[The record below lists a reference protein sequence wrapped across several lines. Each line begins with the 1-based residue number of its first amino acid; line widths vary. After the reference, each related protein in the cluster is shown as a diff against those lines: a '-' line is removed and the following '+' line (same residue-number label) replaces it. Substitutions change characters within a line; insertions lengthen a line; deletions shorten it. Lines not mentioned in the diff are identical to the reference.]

1 MLKPL
6 SRDTLTQ
13 QAADTLRRFIINQGL
28 RAGMKLPSE
37 RELSESLA
45 ISRNVVREA
54 LSYLV
59 AEGLIEK
66 QAGRG
71 VFVREFDPDAIRQLE
86 SPNLNS
92 NGWGPAD
99 VSEARTVIELGAAR
113 LMAKRITADQ
123 LAQLDRLNT
132 RMAEN
137 LRVGRNVIKEDI
149 EFHKTLLQSTHN
161 AVLIELFPLLVE
173 YFRLAVVHDPSLIL
187 DNSDRVI
194 GEHQQIIDAL
204 IARDSAAVEAALL
217 AHPLSFQRMDAPIL
231 PYATTRFLP

>member
-13 QAADTLRRFIINQGL
+13 QAADTLRRFILNQGL

-37 RELSESLA
+37 RELSENLA

-54 LSYLV
+54 LSHLV

-66 QAGRG
+66 KAGRG
-71 VFVREFDPDAIRQLE
+71 VFVRDFDSTTLAPVE
-86 SPNLNS
+86 PPNLNS

-99 VSEARTVIELGAAR
+99 VSEARMVIELGAAH
-113 LMAKRITADQ
+113 LMANRITPEQ
-123 LAQLDRLNT
+123 LQQLERLNT

-137 LRVGRNVIKEDI
+137 MRVGRNIIKEDI
-149 EFHKTLLQSTHN
+149 EFHKTLLQATHN

-187 DNSDRVI
+187 ENSDRVI
-194 GEHQQIIDAL
+194 DEHRQIIDAL
-204 IARDSAAVEAALL
+204 STRDGAAVEAALL
-217 AHPLSFQRMDAPIL
+217 AHPLSFPRVDIPII
-231 PYATTRFLP
+231 PYVTTHFLP

>member
-13 QAADTLRRFIINQGL
+13 QAAHTLRRFIINQNL
-28 RAGMKLPSE
+28 QTGMKLPSE

-71 VFVREFDPDAIRQLE
+71 IFVRDFDAATVPPSE
-86 SPNLNS
+86 SPNVNS
-92 NGWGPAD
+92 EGWNPVD
-99 VSEARTVIELGAAR
+99 VSEARMVIELGAAH
-113 LMAKRITADQ
+113 LMAERITAEQ
-123 LAQLDRLNT
+123 LQELERLNS

-137 LRVGRNVIKEDI
+137 LRDGRSIIKEDI
-149 EFHKTLLQSTHN
+149 EFHKVLLQSTHN

-173 YFRLAVVHDPSLIL
+173 YFRLAVVHEPSLIL
-187 DNSDRVI
+187 DNSDLVLD
-194 GEHQQIIDAL
+194 EHRQIINAL
-204 IARDSAAVEAALL
+204 IAHDGAAVEAALL
-217 AHPLSFQRMDAPIL
+217 AHPLSFPRMD
-231 PYATTRFLP
+231 TTTPPTARNHFLP

>member
-13 QAADTLRRFIINQGL
+13 QAADTLRRFIVKQGL
-28 RAGMKLPSE
+28 QTGMKLPSE

-71 VFVREFDPDAIRQLE
+71 IFVRDFDAALVAQEE

-92 NGWGPAD
+92 DGWSPAD
-99 VSEARTVIELGAAR
+99 VSEARMIIELGAAH
-113 LMAKRITADQ
+113 LMASRITPEQIQQ
-123 LAQLDRLNT
+123 LVRLNN

-137 LRVGRNVIKEDI
+137 MRHNRSVVKEDI
-149 EFHKTLLQSTHN
+149 EFHKILLESTHN

-173 YFRLAVVHDPSLIL
+173 YFRLAVAHDPSLISE
-187 DNSDRVI
+187 NSDRVLD
-194 GEHQQIIDAL
+194 EHHQIIEAL
-204 IARDSAAVEAALL
+204 RARNGTAVETALL
-217 AHPLSFQRMDAPIL
+217 AHPLSFSRDGVTDS
-231 PYATTRFLP
+231 PYSER

>member
-1 MLKPL
+1 MLTPL

-13 QAADTLRRFIINQGL
+13 QAADTLRRFIMNQGL

-54 LSYLV
+54 LSHLV

-66 QAGRG
+66 KAGRG
-71 VFVREFDPDAIRQLE
+71 VFVREFDAVALVTVE
-86 SPNLNS
+86 ATNLNS
-92 NGWGPAD
+92 NGWNPAD
-99 VSEARTVIELGAAR
+99 VSEARAVIELGAAR
-113 LMAKRITADQ
+113 LMAKRITPEQ
-123 LAQLDRLNT
+123 LQQLERLNS
-132 RMAEN
+132 RMADN
-137 LRVGRNVIKEDI
+137 MRNNRSVIKEDI

-194 GEHQQIIDAL
+194 DEHHQIIDAL
-204 IARDSAAVEAALL
+204 STHDGAAVEAALL
-217 AHPLSFQRMDAPIL
+217 AHPLSFQRLEAPML
-231 PYATTRFLP
+231 AYATTHFLP